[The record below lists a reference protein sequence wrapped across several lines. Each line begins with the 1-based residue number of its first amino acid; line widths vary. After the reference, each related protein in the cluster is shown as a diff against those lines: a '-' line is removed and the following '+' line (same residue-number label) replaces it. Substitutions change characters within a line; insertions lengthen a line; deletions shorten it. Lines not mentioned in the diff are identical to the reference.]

1 MLKFIWGKGHGPS
14 TERLKLQ
21 KELFGF
27 NKSVTHGFPN
37 KPSSVAWDPELKL
50 LAVGTKTG
58 ALRVFGQAGVELSAN
73 HDNCEAAVTRIVF
86 IPGQGRLVTVLSDNS
101 LHMWEVNDNKLEEK
115 ATTLLEGRLKRIT
128 VCCLE
133 SGRKRLLV
141 GTEGGNIYQLQLWNF
156 TMEENIIYQDVVM
169 QSVPDDYKL
178 NPGAVES
185 VLEHPSNY
193 NIILVGYTR
202 GLMVLWDRGTQTAVH
217 TYVAQQQLECISWR
231 GGEGEEF
238 VSAHNDGSY
247 VVWSTSSSSQVEP
260 PNTPYGPY
268 PCKAITK
275 VHTTVH
281 DGDTWCIF
289 AGGMPRASY
298 GDKFTV
304 TVMKGEDDH
313 VVFDLTSKIVDFVVM
328 VEGEAPGSLLL
339 LTEEEVVCVDL
350 MSEHWPMYSA
360 PYLHSVHASAVTC
373 LDYVSSV
380 DKAVYDKLEQFGRD
394 QEPATGVSTR
404 PWPVTGGV
412 VEPSGV
418 DTTRDILITGHE
430 DGSVKFWSCG
440 GFGLTPLAI
449 VKTAKFFVG
458 DELDEPCEEEEDE
471 EDEWPPFRKVGKFD
485 PYSDDPRF
493 AVKKVSMCG
502 DTGVVVVGGTAGQ
515 VLVMQPK
522 DSQIEEKVAVAK
534 AEMVTEREGFVW
546 KGHKSLSVKT
556 GAVVQ
561 AAGLQVTCLMQI
573 TPPASITSIA
583 ISKKWGLL
591 AAGTAHGLAILDY
604 SHSYLVTARC
614 TLNAQDIANAD
625 DNPMSRRKS
634 LKKSLRESFRRL
646 RKGRSQR
653 NPDKNKKPPVD
664 GVGVKKELRTE
675 SPEPRPL
682 ERQVEARGST
692 SEDGL
697 GSMVR
702 CLHFAH
708 TYIANPMTMSAT
720 LWAGTNTGQVL
731 VFVLT
736 ITPND
741 KRNKD
746 KVTAVLGKEI
756 QLRHRA
762 PVIDMTVLDMGGLCI
777 DGGQTNYPPPHRILI
792 TSEEQFKMFQLPQ
805 LKPSGKYKVTAH
817 EGARVRRAKCAGF
830 TSSKDKEHTEN
841 CCVWITNQGE
851 ISIVSVPDLRRQV
864 TMAAVR
870 KEDVV
875 GISSLVFSS
884 TGDAF
889 YLCSSSELQQV
900 SVSVNN
906 KLSSGGRVEVP
917 AGARLGT
924 ELPPQGEPVDNDSA
938 ADRQNQQNE
947 VNEAGD
953 NRPSPRSPREDG
965 PDPQD
970 SHNDTTVSEVS
981 ADITMDSVKDHMGSN
996 SSPHMGG
1003 NIVSVAVETNV
1014 VETPGGSR
1022 SERVETVSRTMET
1035 VVVHTTSHVV
1045 PGNAVAET
1053 TTAVVTNGD
1062 VTE

>member
-37 KPSSVAWDPELKL
+37 KPSSVGWDPELKL

-58 ALRVFGQAGVELSAN
+58 ALRLFGQAGVELSAN
-73 HDNCEAAVTRIVF
+73 HDNNEAAVTKIVF

-128 VCCLE
+128 TCCLE

-156 TMEENIIYQDVVM
+156 TMEENIIYQDVLM

-178 NPGAVES
+178 NPGAVEA

-193 NIILVGYTR
+193 NVLLVGYTR

-217 TYVAQQQLECISWR
+217 TYIAQQQLEAISWR
-231 GGEGEEF
+231 DKEADQF

-247 VVWSTSSSSQVEP
+247 TVWSTTSSAQVEP

-275 VHTTVH
+275 VHTTVQEE
-281 DGDTWCIF
+281 DTWYIF
-289 AGGMPRASY
+289 SGGMPRASY

-304 TVMKGEDDH
+304 SVMKGEDEH

-328 VEGEAPGSLLL
+328 EEEEVPGSLLI

-350 MSEHWPMYSA
+350 LSEHWPLYSA

-373 LDYVSSV
+373 LDYVSGVS
-380 DKAVYDKLEQFGRD
+380 KAVYDKLEQFGRD
-394 QEPATGVSTR
+394 QESATSVSTR
-404 PWPVTGGV
+404 PWPVTGGK
-412 VEPSGV
+412 V
-418 DTTRDILITGHE
+418 DETVGANDTADILITGHE

-440 GFGLTPLAI
+440 GFGLTPVAT

-458 DELDEPCEEEEDE
+458 DELDEPCEDEDDE

-493 AVKKVSMCG
+493 AVKKVTMCAE
-502 DTGVVVVGGTAGQ
+502 TGVVVVGGTAGQ
-515 VLVMQPK
+515 VLVLQNK
-522 DSQIEEKVAVAK
+522 EVATEDKLVVAK
-534 AEMVTEREGFVW
+534 AEMVTEKEGFVW
-546 KGHKSLSVKT
+546 KGHKSLSVKS
-556 GAVVQ
+556 GNVVQ
-561 AAGLQVTCLMQI
+561 GVGLQVSCVMQI
-573 TPPASITSIA
+573 TPPASITSMV
-583 ISKKWGLL
+583 ISRQWGLL
-591 AAGTAHGLAILDY
+591 AAGTAHGLAVLDY

-653 NPDKNKKPPVD
+653 NVDKNKKNTSD
-664 GVGVKKELRTE
+664 GVKKDLRTE

-736 ITPND
+736 ITPSD

-777 DGGQTNYPPPHRILI
+777 DGGQSVYPPPHRILI

-817 EGARVRRAKCAGF
+817 EGARVRRAKCTSF
-830 TSSKDKEHTEN
+830 TSSKDKDHCEN

-851 ISIVSVPDLRRQV
+851 ISIVSLPDLRRQV

-875 GISSLVFSS
+875 GICSLVFSA

-889 YLCSSSELQQV
+889 YLCSSSELQRV

-917 AGARLGT
+917 PGARIGS
-924 ELPPQGEPVDNDSA
+924 ELPPGEPQDNDSA

-947 VNEAGD
+947 VNEAGE
-953 NRPSPRSPREDG
+953 RMQSPRSPREDG
-965 PDPQD
+965 PDPSD
-970 SHNDTTVSEVS
+970 AHNDTTVSEVS
-981 ADITMDSVKDHMGSN
+981 ADITMDSVKDHMGAH
-996 SSPHMGG
+996 SPG
-1003 NIVSVAVETNV
+1003 NVVSVTVESNTVETA
-1014 VETPGGSR
+1014 GGSR

-1035 VVVHTTSHVV
+1035 VIVHTTSHVV
-1045 PGNAVAET
+1045 PGNQVAET
-1053 TTAVVTNGD
+1053 ATPPVVTNGD
-1062 VTE
+1062 VAE